1 MRTPTQISTISLL
14 LCLLLTMVFWDAQ
27 AETLAS
33 SADTQPLVQIQDDL
47 FFYQNERADLPIQ
60 LETGGEQISALVFGI
75 VFNPERLTLS
85 KASDVVFS
93 LPNGVSGSASFATGR
108 TDTLNVIIFSIGNVT
123 IPSSTILTIPFSP
136 ICQNAGSSHST
147 TVGFGESPPLSFG
160 GPDGA
165 QIAGTSVGA
174 RVSLVCRDA
183 PNTPTPTATATDIPG
198 TTRTPTPTPTPTDGP
213 SGTAGDAD
221 GDGIGDVA
229 ECPGGIP
236 CPDLDKDGVSDVY
249 ESNIDDFDGD
259 GIPDYR
265 DEDDDG
271 DSIPTAAEN
280 PDPNGDGIP
289 LDAQDTDGD
298 KRPDYLDVD
307 DDNDGVLTIN
317 EVVRGR
323 VSDAGR
329 DTDADG
335 IPDYLD
341 TDDDGDTV
349 PTALEKPTSNGS
361 GQDTDS
367 DGTPDYLDSDDDNDR
382 IATRREDIN
391 SDNDPCND
399 DTDDDGIP
407 NYLDADDDNDGVPTV
422 REDPDN
428 NNSPLND
435 DNDGDGI
442 PNYLDPD
449 DDNDGVSTFIEG
461 EYDEDGDGI
470 PDYLDPD
477 TLGKRRVWLA
487 LVGRNSGGTG
497 GTAQTFPDLA
507 VESLQATGAGVLVVI
522 RNQGQAAVTSGF
534 WVDVYINPNSPPTAV
549 NQRWNDIG
557 TLGMAWGVG
566 GEALPLAPG
575 AGLTLISG
583 GDYYSPE
590 RSNFSDAL
598 PPGTQFWAQVDS
610 YHMGSVFGNVEETDE
625 QLEGVY
631 NNIHGPKV
639 VP

>member
-1 MRTPTQISTISLL
+1 MRTPTQITTISIL
-14 LCLLLTMVFWDAQ
+14 LCLFLTVAFWGAQ
-27 AETLAS
+27 AKTLAS
-33 SADTQPLVQIQDDL
+33 PADTQPLVQVQDAL
-47 FFYQNERADLPIQ
+47 VFYQNESAKVPILLQ
-60 LETGGEQISALVFGI
+60 TGGQQISALVFAL
-75 VFNPERLTLS
+75 VFDPARLSLD

-93 LPNGVSGSASFATGR
+93 LPNGVSGSATFAEGR

-174 RVSLVCRDA
+174 RVSLICRDA

-198 TTRTPTPTPTPTDGP
+198 TTRTPTATPTGGP

-221 GDGIGDVA
+221 GDGVTDLA

-307 DDNDGVLTIN
+307 DDNDGVYTIN
-317 EVVRGR
+317 EVIRGR

-349 PTALEKPTSNGS
+349 PTIWEKPNANGS
-361 GQDTDS
+361 GQDTDG

-391 SDNDPCND
+391 GDGNPRND

-435 DNDGDGI
+435 DTDGDGI

-449 DDNDGVSTFIEG
+449 DDNDGVPTFIEG

-487 LVGRNSGGTG
+487 LVGRNSGGTS
-497 GTAQTFPDLA
+497 GTAQTFPDLV

-522 RNQGQAAVTSGF
+522 RNQGQAPVTSGF

-575 AGLTLISG
+575 AALTLISFG
-583 GDYYSPE
+583 QHYSSE
-590 RSNFSDAL
+590 RSNFAGVVPVSAQL
-598 PPGTQFWAQVDS
+598 WAQADAYRVDS
-610 YHMGSVFGNVEETDE
+610 IYGNVEEVDE
-625 QLEGVY
+625 QGGGVY
-631 NNIHGPKV
+631 NNITGPV
-639 VP
+639 TTP